1 MQVDLGE
8 GLIMRTA
15 TTADEKA
22 IERVVK
28 TVFGKEVGS
37 MIDRLFNYH
46 HDSPPSDHFLIMDT
60 TKKKVV
66 SYFCLSRTTCVLN
79 GTQFPV
85 GHMEIVATLP
95 EYRHRGFIRK
105 LNDLFEQRV
114 AEYKLPLLVI
124 IGIPYFYRTL
134 GYEYAINFD
143 GTLTI
148 PTELIPRL
156 KKNEKEPVT
165 IEEITE
171 QTFSQYLKA
180 RKHRNS
186 YLDFYRIITPAEF
199 PYLTH
204 GKFGDDSVYRFY
216 IVKHNTKTVGS
227 FILSIGWGFLEM
239 HELWVKDLTHIPA
252 ILRYSKTIARR
263 RRLPLRIY
271 LPSRPALQ
279 PVLEGLSRSK
289 FTKPYAWYVRI
300 PSVKHFI
307 ETITPVL
314 ENRVAQSDF
323 AQLSESIRINW
334 YRAGIELAFKNGK
347 VKKITEI
354 KREEIKDM
362 HVAVPF
368 PVFYQLLMGYKTIDE
383 LHQIYPDAGAQSVKL
398 PLVRVLFPK
407 IRAQLTPDF

>member
-1 MQVDLGE
+1 MQDDLGE
-8 GLIMRTA
+8 GFFMRTA
-15 TTADEKA
+15 TAADEKA

-28 TVFGKEVGS
+28 TVFGKEVS
-37 MIDRLFNYH
+37 PMIDRLFNYH
-46 HDSPPSDHFLIMDT
+46 PDSPPSDHFLIIDT
-60 TKKKVV
+60 KIQKVV
-66 SYFCLSRTTCVLN
+66 SYFCLSRTICVLN
-79 GTQFPV
+79 GSQFPV

-105 LNDLFEQRV
+105 LNELFEQRV
-114 AEYKLPLLVI
+114 ADYQLPLLVI
-124 IGIPYFYRTL
+124 IGIPFFYRTL
-134 GYEYAINFD
+134 GYEYALNFD

-165 IEEITE
+165 IEEVTE
-171 QTFSQYLKA
+171 QTFDQYLTA

-186 YLDFYRIITPAEF
+186 YLDFYRIITPTEY

-216 IVKHNTKTVGS
+216 IVKRDAKTVGS

-239 HELWVKDLTHIPA
+239 HELWVEDLTHIPPV
-252 ILRYSKTIARR
+252 LRYSKTIAKR
-263 RRLPLRIY
+263 RRLPIRIY

-289 FTKPYAWYVRI
+289 FSRPYAWYVRI
-300 PSVKHFI
+300 PSVKHFL

-314 ENRVAQSDF
+314 ENRLAQSDF
-323 AQLSESIRINW
+323 VRLSDSLRINW
-334 YRAGIELAFKNGK
+334 FRAGIELIFKNGK
-347 VKKITEI
+347 IKKINEI

-362 HVAVPF
+362 HVRVPF
-368 PVFYQLLMGYKTIDE
+368 PVIYQLLMGYKTIDE
-383 LHQIYPDAGAQSVKL
+383 LYQTYPDVETLSLKL
-398 PLVRVLFPK
+398 PIVRVLFPK

>member
-1 MQVDLGE
+1 
-8 GLIMRTA
+8 
-15 TTADEKA
+15 
-22 IERVVK
+22 
-28 TVFGKEVGS
+28 
-37 MIDRLFNYH
+37 
-46 HDSPPSDHFLIMDT
+46 MDT
-60 TKKKVV
+60 TKQKVV

-79 GTQFPV
+79 DTQFPV

-114 AEYKLPLLVI
+114 TEYKLPLLVI

-165 IEEITE
+165 MEEITE
-171 QTFSQYLKA
+171 QTFDQYLTA

-199 PYLTH
+199 PYLTY

-216 IVKHNTKTVGS
+216 IIKHNTKTVGS

-239 HELWVKDLTHIPA
+239 HELWIKDLTHIPA
-252 ILRYSKTIARR
+252 ILRHTKSIARR
-263 RRLPLRIY
+263 RRLPIRIY

-279 PVLEGLSRSK
+279 PVLEGLTRSK
-289 FTKPYAWYVRI
+289 FTRPYAWYVRI
-300 PSVKHFI
+300 PSIKHFI

-314 ENRVAQSDF
+314 ENRLAQSDF
-323 AQLSESIRINW
+323 AQLTDSFRINW
-334 YRAGIELAFKNGK
+334 YRAGIELTFENGK
-347 VKKITEI
+347 LKKITEI

-368 PVFYQLLMGYKTIDE
+368 PVIFQLLMGYKTIDE
-383 LHQIYPDAGAQSVKL
+383 LHEIYPDAGAQSVKL

>member
-15 TTADEKA
+15 TAADEKA
-22 IERVVK
+22 IERVSK
-28 TVFGKEVGS
+28 TVFGKEVSS

-60 TKKKVV
+60 TKQKVV

-79 GTQFPV
+79 GTEFPV

-105 LNDLFEQRV
+105 LNELFEQRV
-114 AEYKLPLLVI
+114 AEYQLPLLVI

-143 GTLTI
+143 GTLTV

-171 QTFSQYLKA
+171 QTFDQYLRA

-186 YLDFYRIITPAEF
+186 YLDFYRIITPADY

-204 GKFGDDSVYRFY
+204 GKLGDDSVYRFFV
-216 IVKHNTKTVGS
+216 VKHDTKPVGS

-239 HELWVKDLTHIPA
+239 HELWVKNLTHIPTV
-252 ILRYSKTIARR
+252 LRYSKTLAKR
-263 RRLPLRIY
+263 RRLPIRIY

-279 PVLEGLSRSK
+279 PVLEGLARSK
-289 FTKPYAWYVRI
+289 FSRPYAWYVRI
-300 PSVKHFI
+300 PSVKHFM
-307 ETITPVL
+307 ETISPVL
-314 ENRVAQSDF
+314 EKRLAQSDF
-323 AQLSESIRINW
+323 AHLSDSLRINW
-334 YRAGIELAFKNGK
+334 YRAGIELVFKRGNIE
-347 VKKITEI
+347 KINEI

-362 HVAVPF
+362 HVRVPF
-368 PVFYQLLMGYKTIDE
+368 PVIYQLIMGYKTIDE
-383 LHQIYPDAGAQSVKL
+383 LHQTYPDVETLSLKL
-398 PLVRVLFPK
+398 PIVRVLFPK

>member
-1 MQVDLGE
+1 MQDDLGE

-15 TTADEKA
+15 TAADEKA

-46 HDSPPSDHFLIMDT
+46 PDSPPSDHFLIMDT
-60 TKKKVV
+60 KKQKVV

-95 EYRHRGFIRK
+95 EYRHRGLIRK
-105 LNDLFEQRV
+105 LNELFEQRV
-114 AEYKLPLLVI
+114 AEYHLPLLVI
-124 IGIPYFYRTL
+124 IGIPFFYRTL
-134 GYEYAINFD
+134 GYEYALNFD

-148 PTELIPRL
+148 PNELIPRL
-156 KKNEKEPVT
+156 KKNETEPVT
-165 IEEITE
+165 IEEVTE
-171 QTFSQYLKA
+171 QTFDQYLTA

-186 YLDFYRIITPAEF
+186 YLDFYRIITPAEY

-216 IVKHNTKTVGS
+216 VVKRNAKTVGS

-239 HELWVKDLTHIPA
+239 HELWVADLTHIPTV
-252 ILRYSKTIARR
+252 LRYSKTIAKR

-289 FTKPYAWYVRI
+289 FSRPYAWYVRI
-300 PSVKHFI
+300 PSVKHFL

-314 ENRVAQSDF
+314 ENRLAQSDF
-323 AQLSESIRINW
+323 VRLSDSLRINW
-334 YRAGIELAFKNGK
+334 FRAGIELVFKNGK
-347 VKKITEI
+347 IKKINEI

-362 HVAVPF
+362 HVRVPF
-368 PVFYQLLMGYKTIDE
+368 PVIYQLLMGYKTIDE
-383 LHQIYPDAGAQSVKL
+383 LHQTYPDVETLSLKL
-398 PLVRVLFPK
+398 PIVRVLFPK